1 MDNVGDIKTAIRA
14 HGFETDTDAQQL
26 IFINKAVREILGD
39 HRWRFML
46 TTATVPI
53 VLQQAAYALPSSPA
67 LHRIE
72 SIRVAS
78 PSAASPHPEMEW
90 VDSEELLAYA
100 AANNGVSSWS
110 SPRIWTDPTVTTFQ
124 VFPAPSYPGDFTVR
138 YLKQATALVLDADV
152 PDIPKAYRDIIVD
165 SVCAKLAKRERQP
178 DTVADFKADY
188 DAGLARMKGQYGLR
202 QRQNST
208 RVATRDGAFGS
219 DRAN

>member
-1 MDNVGDIKTAIRA
+1 MDNVGEIKASIRA
-14 HGFETDTDAQQL
+14 HGYETDTDAQQL

-46 TTATVPI
+46 STATVPI
-53 VLQQAAYALPSSPA
+53 VLAQATYTLPTSPA

-72 SIRVAS
+72 SIRVAN
-78 PSAASPHPEMEW
+78 PSAAATSPEMQW

-100 AANNGVSSWS
+100 AANVNFSSWA
-110 SPRIWTDPTVTTFQ
+110 SPQLWTDPTTTTFQ

-138 YLKQATALVLDADV
+138 YLKQATQLGIDADV
-152 PDIPKAYRDIIVD
+152 PDIPKAYRDLIVD
-165 SVCAKLAKRERQP
+165 AVCAKLAKRERQY
-178 DTVADFKADY
+178 DAATDFKVDY

-208 RVATRDGAFGS
+208 RVASRDGALGTYWS
-219 DRAN
+219 A